1 MTDSTHWVSMMMMIM
16 VSTVCSV
23 AVLRW
28 GGGTVLVMRA
38 GIRGRMLWSAT
49 TTIRVAILSSPMIP
63 AASRRLVPLLITIS
77 ARVWS
82 IVSCT
87 MTGAA
92 ITRWLWVVVCR
103 PSTVLSTRRPV
114 TTTLMLWGGGAVLI
128 VTWLLWVAVTVA
140 LVSSVAIHFMSV
152 TWWYIIYISIV
163 ITGYTTSMTFTACRQ
178 RPFQSVSWWLWIM
191 VLATTTNIWM

>member
-28 GGGTVLVMRA
+28 GWGTVLVMRA
-38 GIRGRMLWSAT
+38 GIRSRMLWSAT

-103 PSTVLSTRRPV
+103 PSTVLSPRRPV
-114 TTTLMLWGGGAVLI
+114 TATLMLWGGGAVLI
-128 VTWLLWVAVTVA
+128 VTWLLWVAVTVT

-178 RPFQSVSWWLWIM
+178 RPFQSISWWLWIM

>member
-38 GIRGRMLWSAT
+38 GIRSRMLWSAT

-63 AASRRLVPLLITIS
+63 ATSRRLVPLLITIS

-87 MTGAA
+87 MTRAA
-92 ITRWLWVVVCR
+92 ITRWLWVVIRR
-103 PSTVLSTRRPV
+103 PSTVLSTGRPV
-114 TTTLMLWGGGAVLI
+114 TATLMLWGGGAVLI

-140 LVSSVAIHFMSV
+140 LVSSVAVHFMAV

-178 RPFQSVSWWLWIM
+178 RPFQTVSWWLWIM
-191 VLATTTNIWM
+191 VLATTTNKWM